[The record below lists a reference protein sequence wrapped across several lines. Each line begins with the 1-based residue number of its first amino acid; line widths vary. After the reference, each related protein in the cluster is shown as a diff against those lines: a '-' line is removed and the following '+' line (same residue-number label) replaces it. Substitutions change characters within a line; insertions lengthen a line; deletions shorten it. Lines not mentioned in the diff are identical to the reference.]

1 MYTIQMKNQ
10 IRFISLSILIVLLG
24 LGIASCKKYYVLPAA
39 KNTPKKIESDS
50 SITDYKVL
58 ILMYHE
64 VVLDTSGDEYD
75 RGLTDFKKDL
85 EFIKSKN
92 YELISF
98 DDLTKLKNGEK
109 TLKSNA
115 IIISFDDGYSSDYEL
130 AYPELQQQNMP
141 ATFFIVTEWVGR
153 HHRLKWS
160 DVWVMD
166 QFRNSEGQKLFSI
179 ESHTSSH
186 PFLINDSINFPSH
199 AAYLNSLD
207 YEIGESKNTIQD
219 VTAQSSMWLALPYGN
234 GAYNP
239 QLIKTAKKF
248 GYSGIRTSEPGA
260 FKVNEANFFALP
272 SFAILAGTSIN
283 EIENYFK

>member
-1 MYTIQMKNQ
+1 MKNQ
-10 IRFISLSILIVLLG
+10 VRFISTSILIVLIG

-39 KNTPKKIESDS
+39 KHTPKENASDS
-50 SITDYKVL
+50 IITDYKVL

-75 RGLTDFKKDL
+75 RSLADFKKDL

-92 YELISF
+92 YDLISF

-166 QFRNSEGQKLFSI
+166 QFRNHEGQKLFSI

-199 AAYLNSLD
+199 EAYLNSLD

-260 FKVNEANFFALP
+260 FQVNEANFFALP